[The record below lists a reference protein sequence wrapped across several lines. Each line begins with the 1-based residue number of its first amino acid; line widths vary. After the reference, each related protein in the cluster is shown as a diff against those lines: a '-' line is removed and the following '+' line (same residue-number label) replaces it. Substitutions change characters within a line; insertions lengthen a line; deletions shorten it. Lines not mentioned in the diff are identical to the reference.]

1 MTTQMFR
8 NVQLGTDV
16 VIEPFCMIGHPPKG
30 CDDGELETIIGDHSV
45 IRSHTVI
52 YAGNRI
58 GKNFQTGHNVII
70 RENNTIGDGC
80 AIGTHGEIAFEVRI
94 GNNVKFHSDCHIYE
108 RTVIE
113 DDVRLNPGVFVLN
126 TKYPYRPGEAPVI
139 DPVVIRQ
146 GAIIAARC
154 VLMPGICIGRRAL
167 IGAGSLV
174 TKSIPDF
181 AVAYGSPA
189 VCKGDIR
196 MLKDETGKSLYEVVE

>member
-1 MTTQMFR
+1 MMSEKFK
-8 NVQLGTDV
+8 NVRLGKDV
-16 VIEPFCMIGHPPKG
+16 VIEPFCIIGHPPKG
-30 CDDGELETIIGDHSV
+30 FEDGELETVIGDHAV

-58 GKNFQTGHNVII
+58 GKNFQTGHGVVI
-70 RENNTIGDGC
+70 RENNIIGDDC
-80 AIGTHGEIAFEVRI
+80 AIGSQGEVAFEVRI
-94 GNNVKFHSDCHIYE
+94 GNNVRFHSDCHIYE

-126 TKYPYRPGEAPVI
+126 TKYPYRPGEAPEIEPVI
-139 DPVVIRQ
+139 IRQ

-154 VLMPGICIGRRAL
+154 ILMPGVCIGRHAL

-174 TKSIPDF
+174 TKNVPDY

-189 VCKGDIR
+189 VCRGDIR
-196 MLKDETGKSLYEVVE
+196 TMKDSTGKPLYEVKG